1 MTALRAA
8 PTVPVFDIGGV
19 LIDWNP
25 RYLYAKLFD
34 EAEAMERFLAEV
46 CTPAWNLE
54 QDRGRPWPEAVALL
68 AERHPQQADLIRAY
82 DERWDEMV
90 TDAFWD
96 TVALLERAKARGP
109 VHAITNF
116 SADKFRRAC
125 DRFPFLTGFDVC
137 VVSGEEGLIKPDR
150 AIYDL
155 LLARTGLPAEACLF
169 IDDAPH
175 NVEGARAA
183 GMHAVQYEG
192 PERLRAVLEEYG
204 LV

>member
-116 SADKFRRAC
+116 SRRQVPP
-125 DRFPFLTGFDVC
+125 RLRPVP
-137 VVSGEEGLIKPDR
+137 VPDR
-150 AIYDL
+150 L
-155 LLARTGLPAEACLF
+155 R
-169 IDDAPH
+169 
-175 NVEGARAA
+175 
-183 GMHAVQYEG
+183 
-192 PERLRAVLEEYG
+192 RLRSCRARKG
-204 LV
+204 